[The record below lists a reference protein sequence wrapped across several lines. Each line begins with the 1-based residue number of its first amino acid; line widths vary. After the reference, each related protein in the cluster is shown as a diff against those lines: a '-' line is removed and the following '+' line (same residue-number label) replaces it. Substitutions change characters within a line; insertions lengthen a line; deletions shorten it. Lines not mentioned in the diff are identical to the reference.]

1 MAELSRDQQ
10 HMARALELAI
20 RGQGGVEPNPMVGCV
35 IVADERVVGEGWHAR
50 FGGPHAEC
58 EALAQAGQA
67 AAGATLYVTLE
78 PCCHHGK
85 TPPCTDAILRAG
97 IRRVV
102 VAHRDPFPRV
112 DGGGISRLRAAG
124 VEVEVGLMEAESR
137 WLNAPYLKR
146 VSEGRPWIIAKWAM
160 TLDGK
165 LAARSGDS
173 RWISCPSSRRCAHQ
187 LRGRVDAI
195 MVGAGTARADDPSLT
210 VRPPG
215 VRTPVRIVLD
225 SRAALSVDSQLV
237 RTARETPVLIAAGPH
252 AAGEHCQQ
260 LQERGCEVWISRSED
275 WTQQLLDL
283 LDELG
288 RRQMTNLLVE
298 GGAQVLGSLFDA
310 KLIDEVHVF
319 IAAKM
324 IGGSAAPSPLAG
336 HGLESMQQAI
346 GLSQPA
352 IQVLDGDIHVH
363 GRLTSGTA
371 K

>member
-1 MAELSRDQQ
+1 M
-10 HMARALELAI
+10 
-20 RGQGGVEPNPMVGCV
+20 
-35 IVADERVVGEGWHAR
+35 
-50 FGGPHAEC
+50 
-58 EALAQAGQA
+58 
-67 AAGATLYVTLE
+67 YVTLE

-102 VAHRDPFPRV
+102 VAHRDPFP
-112 DGGGISRLRAAG
+112 GWMGAASSLRTAG

-137 WLNAPYLKR
+137 WLNAPYLKLL
-146 VSEGRPWIIAKWAM
+146 GRRAA
-160 TLDGK
+160 LDHRQVGDDPGRQAGRAQRGQP
-165 LAARSGDS
+165 LDFRPGFAAAL
-173 RWISCPSSRRCAHQ
+173 CPSTAQ
-187 LRGRVDAI
+187 AAMDAI
-195 MVGAGTARADDPSLT
+195 LVGAGTARADDPSLT

-215 VRTPVRIVLD
+215 ARTPVRIVLD
-225 SRAALSVDSQLV
+225 SRAALSVDSRLV

-252 AAGEHCQQ
+252 AAEEHCQR
-260 LQERGCEVWISRSED
+260 LQERGCEVWISRSD
-275 WTQQLLDL
+275 DGTQQLLDL

-319 IAAKM
+319 IATKM

-346 GLSQPA
+346 GLSQPV
-352 IQVLDGDIHVH
+352 IQVLDGDIYVH
-363 GRLTSGTA
+363 GRMLANGGR
-371 K
+371 